1 MGVISVHQNLLPYMT
16 YDALQRFLRALLCI
30 YLKRR
35 LCSSMDEID
44 GRIIQLIILEL
55 FTKDNEIGDETDFDL
70 ISDADIFRFSGFH
83 GCPARVKLF
92 RSLFQRAKWAGTVL
106 EYDSESEYIARYFD
120 VVQELSA
127 ESGNVDL
134 LTKDKDDKTWCRN
147 CLLKFDKVFC
157 ARKEKW
163 IFARK
168 RCTRC
173 QQVFCGKQCFKRAWN
188 FGNHKLKCLKH
199 L

>member
-1 MGVISVHQNLLPYMT
+1 MT
-16 YDALQRFLRALLCI
+16 EDGRDRFVRATLCI
-30 YLKRR
+30 FRKRR
-35 LCSSMDEID
+35 LCIIMDQID
-44 GRIIQLIILEL
+44 GRIIEIIILEL
-55 FTKDNEIGDETDFDL
+55 FSFCTPAVLQTDFDA
-70 ISDADIFRFSGFH
+70 ICKMDMIRFSTLDA
-83 GCPARVKLF
+83 CAPRVRKYCSF
-92 RSLFQRAKWAGTVL
+92 FN
-106 EYDSESEYIARYFD
+106 SESPQYRNA
-120 VVQELSA
+120 ELFNEDKNDGLWCSLLKSEMCCLLFKS
-127 ESGNVDL
+127 ESPQYANMEL
-134 LTKDKDDKTWCRN
+134 LTEDENDTSWCRN
-147 CLLKFDKVFC
+147 CLLKFDTVFC